1 MKIAGDG
8 DCLSLELIFMAE
20 FPRGRSKSTDI
31 VIFWEQL
38 WKSKGKTRGW
48 HDLRELDILYG
59 TCEKLP

>member
-1 MKIAGDG
+1 
-8 DCLSLELIFMAE
+8 MAE
-20 FPRGRSKSTDI
+20 FPRGSSKSTDI